1 MEGQYST
8 YYYFQGTDGEGRKM
22 RAHGTS
28 ALVGCSILTIFTLSV
43 CVCVCDGGSS
53 ATSEK
58 QVDSIW
64 WHMPWKGWSADWEWT
79 DTICCHMLN
88 FVIMDFLRP
97 PPATMKSNFR
107 FSGVAFRWSQD
118 KLHLQIFC
126 LNISPNVA
134 SLLLL
139 LHNMFYQNSYLC
151 SLSIFFSSLEFSF
164 LTSLFTDSLAKK
176 IPDVQLSQKGCFKIS
191 CSIFTLPQDGS
202 YIFSLFHSY
211 CCYS

>member
-1 MEGQYST
+1 MGRQYST
-8 YYYFQGTDGEGRKM
+8 YYYFQGTDGERRKM

-43 CVCVCDGGSS
+43 CVCVWWRFISYVWEAGRLDMVTYALKGLICRL
-53 ATSEK
+53 K
-58 QVDSIW
+58 VD
-64 WHMPWKGWSADWEWT
+64 WHDMLS
-79 DTICCHMLN
+79 LN
-88 FVIMDFLRP
+88 FVIMDLLRP
-97 PPATMKSNFR
+97 PPATMKLNFR